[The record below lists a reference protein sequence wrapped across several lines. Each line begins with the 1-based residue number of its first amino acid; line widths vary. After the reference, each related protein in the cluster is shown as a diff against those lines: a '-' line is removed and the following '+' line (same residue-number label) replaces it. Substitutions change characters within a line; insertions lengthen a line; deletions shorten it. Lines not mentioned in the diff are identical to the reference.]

1 MSELITLPKLGFDM
15 AEGTLVRWLKQV
27 GDPVKKGDV
36 LLEVETDK
44 ATVEVEAL
52 ASGLLKG
59 TFAEAGSVL
68 PVGTLIGVI
77 AGADEKVD
85 LEALRKQAGGGSA
98 APAASKAAAAPVSAA
113 PAAPV
118 QPAASAAA
126 KPAAAA
132 PETNGML
139 RVSPIAQRMA
149 AQAGVDLKLVRGSGP
164 EGRIIKRDIEV
175 FMAGGAPAQPAAVA
189 RPQLTAGSVPAS
201 RLRKAIAR
209 RMTESKAAIPHFY
222 MTVDVDMADA
232 LRAREQLN
240 SMLEASDAK
249 LSVND
254 FIVKGAALALLKF
267 PNLNAVYRGD
277 AVELMA
283 QVHVG
288 VAVSVPG
295 GLMTVVV
302 RDAESKPLAKIGA
315 EIRAMAA
322 RAREGKV
329 QPSDIEG
336 STFTTSNL
344 GMYGIEHFA
353 AIINPPEV
361 AILAT
366 GAVQAVAVVRNGQVV
381 PGTVMRATLSADHRV
396 TDGAEA
402 AQFMQY
408 FKQLLEQ
415 PLRLVV

>member
-27 GDPVKKGDV
+27 GDSVKKGDI

-77 AGADEKVD
+77 AGAEEKVD
-85 LEALRKQAGGGSA
+85 LDALRLQAGGA
-98 APAASKAAAAPVSAA
+98 EAVPAPVAKAVTAA
-113 PAAPV
+113 PAAPPPMSATP
-118 QPAASAAA
+118 QPAVAVNASDG
-126 KPAAAA
+126 
-132 PETNGML
+132 TL

-164 EGRIIKRDIEV
+164 EGRIIKRDIEM
-175 FMAGGAPAQPAAVA
+175 FMAGGTPAQPVAVA
-189 RPQLTAGSVPAS
+189 RPQLAAGSVPAS

-209 RMTESKAAIPHFY
+209 RMTESKTAIPHFY
-222 MTVDVDMADA
+222 LTVDVDMADA
-232 LRAREQLN
+232 LRSREQLN
-240 SMLEASDAK
+240 AMLEAADAK

-302 RDAESKPLAKIGA
+302 RDADAKPLATIGA
-315 EIRAMAA
+315 EVRAMAA
-322 RAREGKV
+322 RARAGKV
-329 QPSDIEG
+329 QPADIEG

-366 GAVQAVAVVRNGQVV
+366 GAVQAVPVVRNGQVV
-381 PGTVMRATLSADHRV
+381 PGTIMRATLSADHRV

-415 PLRLVV
+415 PMRLLV

>member
-27 GDPVKKGDV
+27 GDSVKKGDV

-77 AGADEKVD
+77 AGAEEKVD
-85 LEALRKQAGGGSA
+85 LDALRLQAGGA
-98 APAASKAAAAPVSAA
+98 EAVPAPVAKAVTPA
-113 PAAPV
+113 PAAPPPMSATP
-118 QPAASAAA
+118 QPAVAVPASD
-126 KPAAAA
+126 
-132 PETNGML
+132 GML

-164 EGRIIKRDIEV
+164 EGRIIKRDIEM
-175 FMAGGAPAQPAAVA
+175 FMAGGTPAQPAAVA
-189 RPQLTAGSVPAS
+189 RPQLAAGSVPAS

-209 RMTESKAAIPHFY
+209 RMTESKTAIPHFY
-222 MTVDVDMADA
+222 LTVDVDMADA

-240 SMLEASDAK
+240 AMLEAADAK

-302 RDAESKPLAKIGA
+302 RDADAKPLATIGA
-315 EIRAMAA
+315 EVRAMAA
-322 RAREGKV
+322 RARASKV
-329 QPSDIEG
+329 QPADIEG

-366 GAVQAVAVVRNGQVV
+366 GAVQAVPVVRNGQVV
-381 PGTVMRATLSADHRV
+381 PGTIMRATLSADHRV

-415 PLRLVV
+415 PMRLLV

>member
-27 GDPVKKGDV
+27 GDSVKKGDV

-77 AGADEKVD
+77 AGAEEKVD
-85 LEALRKQAGGGSA
+85 LDALRLQAGGA
-98 APAASKAAAAPVSAA
+98 EAVPAPVAKAVTPA
-113 PAAPV
+113 PAAPPPTSATP
-118 QPAASAAA
+118 QPAVAVPASD
-126 KPAAAA
+126 
-132 PETNGML
+132 GML

-164 EGRIIKRDIEV
+164 EGRIIKRDIEM
-175 FMAGGAPAQPAAVA
+175 FMASGTPAQPVAVA
-189 RPQLTAGSVPAS
+189 RPQLAAGSVPAS

-209 RMTESKAAIPHFY
+209 RMTESKTAIPHFY
-222 MTVDVDMADA
+222 LTVDVDMADA
-232 LRAREQLN
+232 VRAREQLN
-240 SMLEASDAK
+240 AMLEAADAK

-302 RDAESKPLAKIGA
+302 RDADAKPLATIGA
-315 EIRAMAA
+315 EVRAMAA
-322 RAREGKV
+322 RARAGKV
-329 QPSDIEG
+329 QPADIEG

-366 GAVQAVAVVRNGQVV
+366 GAVQAVPVVRNGQVV
-381 PGTVMRATLSADHRV
+381 PGTIMRATLSADHRV

-415 PLRLVV
+415 PMRLLV

>member
-27 GDPVKKGDV
+27 GDSVKKGDV

-77 AGADEKVD
+77 AGAEEKVD
-85 LEALRKQAGGGSA
+85 LDALRLQAGGA
-98 APAASKAAAAPVSAA
+98 EAVPAPVAKAVTPA
-113 PAAPV
+113 PAAPPPTSATP
-118 QPAASAAA
+118 QPAVAVPASD
-126 KPAAAA
+126 
-132 PETNGML
+132 GML

-164 EGRIIKRDIEV
+164 EGRIIKRDIEM
-175 FMAGGAPAQPAAVA
+175 FMAGGTPAQPAAVA
-189 RPQLTAGSVPAS
+189 RPQLAAGSVPAS

-209 RMTESKAAIPHFY
+209 RMTESKTAIPHFY
-222 MTVDVDMADA
+222 LTVDVDMADA
-232 LRAREQLN
+232 LRTREQLN
-240 SMLEASDAK
+240 AMLEAADAK

-302 RDAESKPLAKIGA
+302 RDADAKPLATIGA
-315 EIRAMAA
+315 EVRAMAA
-322 RAREGKV
+322 RARAGKV
-329 QPSDIEG
+329 QPADIEG

-366 GAVQAVAVVRNGQVV
+366 GAVQAVPVVRNGQVV
-381 PGTVMRATLSADHRV
+381 PGTIMRATLSADHRV

-415 PLRLVV
+415 PMRLLV

>member
-85 LEALRKQAGGGSA
+85 LDALRMQAGGGSA
-98 APAASKAAAAPVSAA
+98 APAAPKAAS
-113 PAAPV
+113 AAPV

-209 RMTESKAAIPHFY
+209 RMTESKSGIPHVY

-240 SMLEASDAK
+240 SMLEASGAK
-249 LSVND
+249 TSVND
-254 FIVKGAALALLKF
+254 FIVKCAALALLKF

-277 AVELMA
+277 AVELMP

-302 RDAESKPLAKIGA
+302 RDADTKALATIGA
-315 EIRAMAA
+315 EVRAMAA
-322 RAREGKV
+322 RARDGKV

-366 GAVQAVAVVRNGQVV
+366 GAVQEVAVVRNGQVV
-381 PGTVMRATLSADHRV
+381 PGTIMRATLSADHRV
-396 TDGAEA
+396 TDGAEG
-402 AQFMQY
+402 AQFLQY

-415 PLRLVV
+415 PLRLVM

>member
-85 LEALRKQAGGGSA
+85 LEALRMQAGGGSA
-98 APAASKAAAAPVSAA
+98 APAAFKAA
-113 PAAPV
+113 AAPV

-126 KPAAAA
+126 KPAAGA

-209 RMTESKAAIPHFY
+209 RMTESKSGIPHFY

-240 SMLEASDAK
+240 SMLEASGAK
-249 LSVND
+249 TSVND
-254 FIVKGAALALLKF
+254 FIVKCAALALLKF

-277 AVELMA
+277 AVELMP

-302 RDAESKPLAKIGA
+302 RDADTKALATIGA
-315 EIRAMAA
+315 EVRAMAA
-322 RAREGKV
+322 RARDGKV

-366 GAVQAVAVVRNGQVV
+366 GAVQEVAVVRNGQVV
-381 PGTVMRATLSADHRV
+381 PGTIMRATLSADHRV
-396 TDGAEA
+396 TDGAEG
-402 AQFMQY
+402 AQFLQY

-415 PLRLVV
+415 PLRLVM

>member
-27 GDPVKKGDV
+27 GDQVKKGDV

-52 ASGLLKG
+52 ASGLLRG

-77 AGADEKVD
+77 AGAEEKVD
-85 LEALRKQAGGGSA
+85 LNALRAQAGG
-98 APAASKAAAAPVSAA
+98 APAVPAPVAQAVTAATTAPPAVSAT
-113 PAAPV
+113 P
-118 QPAASAAA
+118 QPAVAL
-126 KPAAAA
+126 PA
-132 PETNGML
+132 GDGVL

-149 AQAGVDLKLVRGSGP
+149 AQAGIDLKLVHGSGP
-164 EGRIIKRDIEV
+164 EGRIIKRDIEMLV
-175 FMAGGAPAQPAAVA
+175 AGGAPAQPAAVA
-189 RPQLTAGSVPAS
+189 RPQLAAGSVPAS

-209 RMTESKAAIPHFY
+209 RMTESKTAIPHFY
-222 MTVDVDMADA
+222 LTVDVDMADA

-302 RDAESKPLAKIGA
+302 RDANTKQLATIGA

-381 PGTVMRATLSADHRV
+381 PGTIMRATLSADHRV

>member
-27 GDPVKKGDV
+27 GDQVKKGEV

-52 ASGLLKG
+52 ASGLLRG

-77 AGADEKVD
+77 AGAEEKVD
-85 LEALRKQAGGGSA
+85 LDTLRAQAGG
-98 APAASKAAAAPVSAA
+98 APTVPAPGSKAVTAAQIAPPPVSAT
-113 PAAPV
+113 P
-118 QPAASAAA
+118 
-126 KPAAAA
+126 KPAAAVPA
-132 PETNGML
+132 TDGVL

-149 AQAGVDLKLVRGSGP
+149 AQAGIDLKLVRGSGP
-164 EGRIIKRDIEV
+164 EGRIIKRDIELLV
-175 FMAGGAPAQPAAVA
+175 AGGAPAQPVAAA
-189 RPQLTAGSVPAS
+189 RPHLAAGSVPAS

-209 RMTESKAAIPHFY
+209 RMTESKTTIPHFY
-222 MTVDVDMADA
+222 LTVDVDMADVV
-232 LRAREQLN
+232 RVREQLN

-249 LSVND
+249 VSIND

-267 PNLNAVYRGD
+267 PNLNGVYRGD
-277 AVELMA
+277 ALELMA

-295 GLMTVVV
+295 GLLTVVV
-302 RDAESKPLAKIGA
+302 RDADSKPLATIGA
-315 EIRAMAA
+315 EVRAMAA

-329 QPSDIEG
+329 QPADIEG

-366 GAVQAVAVVRNGQVV
+366 GAVQAVPVVRNGQVV
-381 PGTVMRATLSADHRV
+381 PGTILRATLSGDHRV
-396 TDGAEA
+396 TDGAEG
-402 AQFMQY
+402 AQFIQY

>member
-1 MSELITLPKLGFDM
+1 
-15 AEGTLVRWLKQV
+15 
-27 GDPVKKGDV
+27 
-36 LLEVETDK
+36 
-44 ATVEVEAL
+44 
-52 ASGLLKG
+52 
-59 TFAEAGSVL
+59 
-68 PVGTLIGVI
+68 
-77 AGADEKVD
+77 
-85 LEALRKQAGGGSA
+85 
-98 APAASKAAAAPVSAA
+98 
-113 PAAPV
+113 
-118 QPAASAAA
+118 
-126 KPAAAA
+126 
-132 PETNGML
+132 ML

-240 SMLEASDAK
+240 SMLEASGAK
-249 LSVND
+249 TSVND
-254 FIVKGAALALLKF
+254 FIVKCAALALLKF

-277 AVELMA
+277 AVELMP

-302 RDAESKPLAKIGA
+302 RDADSKALATIGA
-315 EIRAMAA
+315 EVRAMAA
-322 RAREGKV
+322 RARDGKV

-366 GAVQAVAVVRNGQVV
+366 GAVQEVAVVRNGQVV
-381 PGTVMRATLSADHRV
+381 PGTIMRATLSADHRV
-396 TDGAEA
+396 TDGAEG
-402 AQFMQY
+402 AQFLQY

-415 PLRLVV
+415 PLRLVM

>member
-85 LEALRKQAGGGSA
+85 LDALRMQAGGGSA

-118 QPAASAAA
+118 QPAANAAA

-164 EGRIIKRDIEV
+164 EGRIIKRDIEI
-175 FMAGGAPAQPAAVA
+175 FMAAGAPAQPAAVA

-209 RMTESKAAIPHFY
+209 RMTESKAGIPHFY

-240 SMLEASDAK
+240 SMLEASGAK
-249 LSVND
+249 TSVND
-254 FIVKGAALALLKF
+254 FIVKCAALALLKF

-277 AVELMA
+277 AVELMP

-302 RDAESKPLAKIGA
+302 RDADT
-315 EIRAMAA
+315 
-322 RAREGKV
+322 KV

-366 GAVQAVAVVRNGQVV
+366 GAVQEVAVVRNGQVV
-381 PGTVMRATLSADHRV
+381 PGTIMRATLSADHRV
-396 TDGAEA
+396 TDGAEG
-402 AQFMQY
+402 AQFLQY

-415 PLRLVV
+415 PLRLVM